1 MQAVELSRD
10 ERETFIREI
19 ADKHYDDAI
28 RNGLSETQA
37 ESWRTNVTDWLSA
50 LVEAIETSGG
60 AGGGHA

>member
-1 MQAVELSRD
+1 MQAVELPRG
-10 ERETFIREI
+10 ERETFISEV

-28 RNGLSETQA
+28 RNGLSEAQA
-37 ESWRTNVTDWLSA
+37 ESWRTNVTEWLRS